1 MDKLPHLPTLADWEA
16 IKEDATAFAV
26 WRQTIEER
34 VNRLEKRMCRME
46 KEGKARNTPR
56 PDKRERRIDRMG
68 SQAV

>member
-1 MDKLPHLPTLADWEA
+1 MDDLPHLAAQFRDLIHRLTTHSEVL
-16 IKEDATAFAV
+16 
-26 WRQTIEER
+26 EER

-68 SQAV
+68 SHAV